1 MLVSKAEYRDNGVQQ
16 TLKSDNVLI
25 TSEKVSMPAPPR
37 DSVGAEII
45 TQENVLLDA
54 AERVGK
60 IRDGRFAVHLHLSR
74 LRAQNRQE
82 GYLRVA
88 VRMLEPMVG
97 SYRGQIFQLS
107 NSDIVFLVNQP
118 NPGDLRDHIHKLR
131 GLFGKDPLTNDDS
144 GDGADLFVTIYDLSF
159 DYEIFMAMVKKQL
172 LDARALAKA
181 PAVAAE
187 LKPLDAA
194 SLTIV
199 LERMAMQDV
208 APFVRRQSAV
218 GLNGNGKA
226 EVIFQE
232 YFISIADLQ
241 RAVAPDLQLTANR
254 WMFQYLTST
263 LDQRLLEALRSMR
276 LTGLPPQINL
286 NLALPTL
293 SEAAFATFEA
303 NRPGGLPLG
312 IELQALDVL
321 GDSRAFYTLRDA
333 MRQKGYKLV
342 IDGLDETTL
351 RFMDVSRTKAD
362 LYKVEWSPELPQAGR
377 GDALLAA
384 IKHIE
389 QSKILLS
396 RCDSETAITW
406 GLDHGFTKFQ
416 GRYVEAMLA
425 ATTMAVCDKASACTL
440 QQCVSRHAVILG
452 PLRGECGNNQMLD
465 KPPSM
470 RAPQRKAKAR

>member
-1 MLVSKAEYRDNGVQQ
+1 
-16 TLKSDNVLI
+16 
-25 TSEKVSMPAPPR
+25 MPAPPR
-37 DSVGAEII
+37 DSVGADTT
-45 TQENVLLDA
+45 TQESVLLDA

-74 LRAQNRQE
+74 LKSQNRQE

-107 NSDIVFLVNQP
+107 NDDLVFLVNQP

-144 GDGADLFVTIYDLSF
+144 GDGTDLFVTIYDLSF
-159 DYEIFMAMVKKQL
+159 DYDIFMGMVKKQL
-172 LDARALAKA
+172 TDARALAKA
-181 PAVAAE
+181 PAAAPE

-194 SLTIV
+194 SLTVV
-199 LERMAMQDV
+199 LERLSMLDV

-241 RAVAPDLQLTANR
+241 KAVAPDLQFHANR
-254 WMFQYLTST
+254 WMFQYLVSM
-263 LDQRLLEALRSMR
+263 LDQRLLEALRGMR
-276 LTGLPPQINL
+276 LTSLPPAINL
-286 NLALPTL
+286 NLTL
-293 SEAAFATFEA
+293 ATLTDPSFAAFESA
-303 NRPGGLPLG
+303 RPGGVPLG

-333 MRQKGYKLV
+333 MVRKGYKLV

-351 RFMDVSRTKAD
+351 RFMDVSRTRGD

-377 GDALLAA
+377 GDTLLAA
-384 IKHIE
+384 VKHIDP
-389 QSKILLS
+389 SKLVMS

-425 ATTMAVCDKASACTL
+425 ATTMAVCDKAAACTL
-440 QQCVSRHAVILG
+440 QQCVSRHQVIMG

-465 KPPSM
+465 RAPAM